1 MKGIIVM
8 KKIMIILQEK
18 MIPFS
23 EKIGGNKYLLSLRD
37 GFMVAFP
44 ATMFGSIMVI
54 LQNLPSTFGFSKYLP
69 ENFNLFLND
78 FFGPVSNATMSIS
91 AMIIAFGIAYQLSG
105 YYKQQKVFAGIISLS
120 SFLMLVP
127 VGNDKAEGAFFAI
140 SNLGAKGMFI
150 AIIVGFI
157 SCELYCRISLANITI
172 KMPES
177 VPPMISQS
185 FIAIIPG
192 AVPLLLCNIIRYIF
206 TYTDYK
212 NAIEFVYQI
221 LQQPL
226 MGLGGTL
233 PAVIIAVFMTQLF
246 WWFGLHGT
254 LLINSIIDPIMASL
268 ALQNYEA
275 YKSGTENLPNI
286 INTTF
291 MGVFV
296 NQGMQLG
303 IAITFAFF
311 LAKSIRMKTMMKT
324 VLVPSIFNVSE
335 PMTYGLPIVL
345 NPVLIIPW
353 ILAPIASTIVSY
365 CAINVGL
372 VPKPIGATVVWSTPI
387 ILSGWLGT
395 GSIAGAILQIVDVIV
410 MTIIWIPFLLV
421 LDKSFVKDEVEG

>member
-1 MKGIIVM
+1 M

-212 NAIEFVYQI
+212 NAIEFVYQV

>member
-1 MKGIIVM
+1 M